1 MTYRFCDFLGDVSG
15 WRPRCLHALEQL
27 ALVEGQ
33 RDHWKD
39 FAAQLLIELSD
50 AKTKIRQLELLVP
63 RPAPPKIDYIVERD
77 SAWMQRCIDSMG
89 LGIIRVP
96 LDGKYWLTDQAN
108 TLSIIAW
115 DWCNT
120 LHYVKDLFDCENFAI
135 LFKAFTDLYFQ
146 VNHVGI
152 VLDYQS
158 GHAYNLIVYPDGNK
172 SVLEPQHDT
181 VFVWTQR
188 PEKFYPLTGAILAL

>member
-15 WRPRCLHALEQL
+15 WRPRCLDALDQL
-27 ALVEGQ
+27 ERVTKQ
-33 RDHWKD
+33 RNHWRD
-39 FAAQLLIELSD
+39 MAAQLAIELSD
-50 AKTKIRQLELLVP
+50 AKAKIRQLELLVP
-63 RPAPPKIDYIVERD
+63 RPPPPKIDYIVERD
-77 SAWMQRCIDSMG
+77 SAWVQQQIDAMG
-89 LGIIRVP
+89 LGVVRVP
-96 LDGKYWLTDQAN
+96 LDGRYRLTDQAN

-120 LHYVKDLFDCENFAI
+120 LDYIKDLFDCENFAI

-152 VLDYQS
+152 VLDYGS

-181 VFVWTQR
+181 VYVWTQR